1 MSSAVYSHHH
11 AVQFYSEEK
20 NLYETVASFLGQGF
34 LEEQPAVVIAT
45 GRHTAGILDELQHRM
60 IDIRRAQRLG
70 DLVAFDADRLLET
83 IAPTDVPEYRRI
95 EESVE
100 TVMNGFAERH
110 GRHKPVRV
118 YGEMVDLCWKQ
129 GRYDTALR
137 IEVFW
142 NDLSKRH
149 RILSLCGYAMRNFL
163 NETMLFDE
171 VCRQHTHVIPAR
183 LAH

>member
-1 MSSAVYSHHH
+1 MPSPAYPHHH
-11 AVQFYSEEK
+11 AVQFYGEEK
-20 NLYETVASFLGQGF
+20 NLYETVSSFLGQGF
-34 LEEQPAVVIAT
+34 LDTQPALIIAT
-45 GRHTAGILDELQHRM
+45 GRHTVGILDQLQHRM

-70 DLVAFDADRLLET
+70 DLVVFDAERLLET
-83 IAPTDVPEYRRI
+83 IAPTDVPDCVRI
-95 EESVE
+95 EENIE
-100 TVMNGFAERH
+100 RVMSTFAERH
-110 GRHKPVRV
+110 GRFTSVRV

-142 NDLSKRH
+142 NELSKRH
-149 RILSLCGYAMRNFL
+149 RMSTLCGYAMRNFL

-171 VCRQHTHVIPAR
+171 VCRQHTHVIPAH

>member
-1 MSSAVYSHHH
+1 
-11 AVQFYSEEK
+11 
-20 NLYETVASFLGQGF
+20 
-34 LEEQPAVVIAT
+34 
-45 GRHTAGILDELQHRM
+45 M
-60 IDIRRAQRLG
+60 IDIKRAQRLG

-83 IAPTDVPEYRRI
+83 IAPTNVPDCRRI
-95 EESVE
+95 EDNIDK
-100 TVMNGFAERH
+100 VMHTFAERH
-110 GRHKPVRV
+110 GVHTPVRL

-142 NDLSKRH
+142 NELSKRY
-149 RILSLCGYAMRNFL
+149 RISTLCGYAMRNFL
-163 NETMLFDE
+163 SETMLFDE

>member
-34 LEEQPAVVIAT
+34 LEEQPGVVIAT
-45 GRHTAGILDELQHRM
+45 GRHTAGILDQLQHRM

-70 DLVAFDADRLLET
+70 DLVVFDADRMLET

-100 TVMNGFAERH
+100 TVMNGIAERH
-110 GRHKPVRV
+110 GRKRPVRL

-137 IEVFW
+137 VEVFW

-149 RILSLCGYAMRNFL
+149 RILTLCGYAMRNFL

-171 VCRQHTHVIPAR
+171 VCRQHTHVRPAR
-183 LAH
+183 WSH